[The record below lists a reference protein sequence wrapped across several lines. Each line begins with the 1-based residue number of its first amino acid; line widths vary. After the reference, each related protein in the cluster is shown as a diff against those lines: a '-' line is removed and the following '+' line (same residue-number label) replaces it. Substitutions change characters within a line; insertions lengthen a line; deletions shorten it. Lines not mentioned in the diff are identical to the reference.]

1 MNLEEAINEYI
12 KKFGGFPYFLFM
24 GASEETIIAVIEEA
38 LDSGVEIDTL
48 DASIDYKGKIYTF
61 LYNLV

>member
-1 MNLEEAINEYI
+1 MTLEEAINEYI

-38 LDSGVEIDTL
+38 LESGKEIEEIVG
-48 DASIDYKGKIYTF
+48 SQQNVDY
-61 LYNLV
+61 

>member
-1 MNLEEAINEYI
+1 MIIMTVEEAINEYI

-38 LDSGVEIDTL
+38 LNSGVEIDTL
-48 DASIDYKGKIYTF
+48 DTSIDY
-61 LYNLV
+61 

>member
-1 MNLEEAINEYI
+1 MIIMNVEEAINEYK

-24 GASEETIIAVIEEA
+24 SASEETIIAVIEEA

-48 DASIDYKGKIYTF
+48 DASIDY
-61 LYNLV
+61 